1 MFFPGSVLGA
11 GETATREYALYI
23 GPKKLSLLQQLGN
36 GMDAVRDFLA
46 RESGRIELRF
56 RSQADAGQPFRAAD
70 FVIRLPASAAVA
82 G

>member
-1 MFFPGSVLGA
+1 MADCYVFTAFMAVA
-11 GETATREYALYI
+11 GVAL
-23 GPKKLSLLQQLGN
+23 LHESEALRAEE
-36 GMDAVRDFLA
+36 DAVRDFLA